1 MDCDRACRPN
11 RSPHPALRRLQ
22 RLSFRP
28 CPSTYGWHTAGY
40 YGSDVPFPEAPVDR
54 YRVTATG
61 GPTAPGGADQGHF
74 LGATTITGDGSTTS
88 EWYPVHVTGHPVL
101 PDQDRP
107 VTWTFTTH
115 RPNSY
120 DVATFTVEY
129 RHYLPAG

>member
-1 MDCDRACRPN
+1 M
-11 RSPHPALRRLQ
+11 
-22 RLSFRP
+22 
-28 CPSTYGWHTAGY
+28 
-40 YGSDVPFPEAPVDR
+40 
-54 YRVTATG
+54 
-61 GPTAPGGADQGHF
+61 
-74 LGATTITGDGSTTS
+74 GATTITGDGSTTS
-88 EWYPVHVTGHPVL
+88 EWYPVHVTGHPFL